1 MLIVYKDWEQVHEE
15 LEAADPVFRSIPIN
29 DSEDSRDL
37 CTAHA
42 QRVIS
47 KAICEDIWKPF
58 SSEFTALQPES
69 SSVLGKISDEI
80 YQSDHGG
87 RTAKFWNARTMQAL
101 KSLPAISA
109 TSRCSEST
117 VYPHPARTDSI
128 ISKVFVLSPLL
139 SSSQDESL
147 RIDLVNLVNSAVDVW
162 DNGQAGGSKIT
173 VSLLLERAHREEWRS
188 QQFDPACEGD
198 ETNPDLSSTTR
209 PRIFPLF
216 PRVLAPGV
224 GNLVNHGSGLPG
236 SWPVDSDL
244 TIIHPGKGLPEWSP
258 LVVRGQVEQEERK
271 NFFRTALENAKK
283 HLQSTKRAS
292 GNGRRDSRGSVTSGI
307 PSEQWKRG
315 GAIEFI
321 EK

>member
-1 MLIVYKDWEQVHEE
+1 MYKDLEQVHEK
-15 LEAADPVFRSIPIN
+15 LAAADPFFGSVPID

-80 YQSDHGG
+80 DQSDYGG
-87 RTAKFWNARTMQAL
+87 RTAKFWNARTMRAL
-101 KSLPAISA
+101 KSLPAISV
-109 TSRCSEST
+109 TSPGSGST
-117 VYPHPARTDSI
+117 EYPHPARTDSV
-128 ISKVFVLSPLL
+128 ISKVFFLSPLV
-139 SSSQDESL
+139 SSSQEESL

-173 VSLLLERAHREEWRS
+173 VSLLLDRVHREEWRS
-188 QQFDPACEGD
+188 QQFDPPGEGD
-198 ETNPDLSSTTR
+198 QTNPDLTSTTR
-209 PRIFPLF
+209 SQIFPLF

-224 GNLVNHGSGLPG
+224 GNLVSHGSGLPG

-244 TIIHPGKGLPEWSP
+244 TIIHSGKGLPEWSP

-271 NFFRTALENAKK
+271 DFFRTALENAKK
-283 HLQSTKRAS
+283 QLQSTKRALAS
-292 GNGRRDSRGSVTSGI
+292 
-307 PSEQWKRG
+307 
-315 GAIEFI
+315 
-321 EK
+321 